1 MAMVV
6 VVVVVVVG
14 ARATGSCRTRRTR
27 RSARHWRSI
36 LRSDTG
42 TFGRH
47 GTPATP
53 SGVTAAA
60 HTTSTCFALRRG
72 VRGRGR
78 LLAALQGRSAAGREP
93 WLSDSRTCQGRTR
106 RHWCVHDLLFIP
118 GALRAACFYSWNL
131 SPRRRRSGG
140 RAQAL
145 HGVDGL
151 PILVT
156 AQGQA
161 AHGHRLRE
169 EGSQAWVWEEE
180 EEEVKAAAT
189 AVVAQQAAEEEA
201 AR

>member
-1 MAMVV
+1 MVMVV
-6 VVVVVVVG
+6 VVAVTA
-14 ARATGSCRTRRTR
+14 ARATGSCRTHHIR

-36 LRSDTG
+36 LRGDTG

-47 GTPATP
+47 GTPATH

-78 LLAALQGRSAAGREP
+78 LLAALQGQSAAGREP

-106 RHWCVHDLLFIP
+106 RHWCVRDLLFIP
-118 GALRAACFYSWNL
+118 GALRSVCSYSWNL

-140 RAQAL
+140 RVQAL

-151 PILVT
+151 LILVT

-169 EGSQAWVWEEE
+169 EGTQARVWEEE
-180 EEEVKAAAT
+180 EAAT
-189 AVVAQQAAEEEA
+189 AVVAQQAAAEEEEEEEEEA
-201 AR
+201 K